1 MRGFSAHPHTGNR
14 RIMELNPLY
23 TQIDDLKG
31 RLEGLR
37 GYL

>member
-1 MRGFSAHPHTGNR
+1 
-14 RIMELNPLY
+14 MEMNPY
-23 TQIDDLKG
+23 YSNIADLKG

>member
-1 MRGFSAHPHTGNR
+1 
-14 RIMELNPLY
+14 MEETTADSNELRSSLN
-23 TQIDDLKG
+23 DLQR

>member
-1 MRGFSAHPHTGNR
+1 
-14 RIMELNPLY
+14 MELNALY
-23 TQIDDLKG
+23 SLIDDLKG

>member
-1 MRGFSAHPHTGNR
+1 
-14 RIMELNPLY
+14 MELNPLY
-23 TQIDDLKG
+23 SQIDDLKG